1 MSTLFFI
8 LLVSMVVCGVVIAGH
23 GVVYNDMK
31 LTRSGGLITLVSL
44 VLLITFMMMM
54 GGVSSS

>member
-8 LLVSMVVCGVVIAGH
+8 LLVSMVVCGVVIAGY

-31 LTRSGGLITLVSL
+31 LARSGGLITLVSL
-44 VLLITFMMMM
+44 VLLITFMMM